1 MSSSTAAGGGA
12 SSVSAGSVPGSVAL
26 ASLASATGYGPKFI
40 ASVAQQDKARQFARL
55 HQPGA
60 PLLLFNAWDAGSART
75 VAEAGACAIATGSQ
89 AVAAAHGY
97 ADGQLLPLPLVMANL
112 QRILAAVSLPVTL
125 DLEAGYARDAFDV
138 ARNVRDVIAAG
149 AIGINLEDQVLGESR
164 QFSIEAQV
172 LRIAAVRRVASD
184 AGLDLFINAR
194 TDGFLLARSA
204 DHNQAL
210 LEAALVRAQAY
221 RDAGAS
227 GLFVPGLVDE
237 TLLGELCARAP
248 LPVNAMIMPGCPPV
262 ARLSALGV
270 ARVSYGG
277 TPHRMAMDALRAGAE
292 EVFQ

>member
-1 MSSSTAAGGGA
+1 MSSSSAAGGGT
-12 SSVSAGSVPGSVAL
+12 SSVPAATAVAL
-26 ASLASATGYGPKFI
+26 AALASVTGYGPKFV

-75 VAEAGACAIATGSQ
+75 VAEAGACAVGTGSQ

-97 ADGQLLPLPLVMANL
+97 ADGQLLPLPLVIANL
-112 QRILAAVSLPVTL
+112 QRILLAVSLPVTL
-125 DLEAGYARDAFDV
+125 DMEAGYARDAFDV

-149 AIGINLEDQVLGESR
+149 AIGINLEDQLLGESR
-164 QFSIEAQV
+164 QFSIDAQV

-184 AGLDLFINAR
+184 ASLDLFINAR

-204 DHNQAL
+204 DHNHAL
-210 LEAALVRAQAY
+210 LEAALERGRAY

-237 TLLGELCARAP
+237 ALLGELCARAP
-248 LPVNAMIMPGCPPV
+248 LPVNAMMMPGCPPV

-277 TPHRMAMDALRAGAE
+277 MPHRIAMDALRAGAE
-292 EVFQ
+292 AAFR